1 MGFFLVLVF
10 LLTAQPALTCA
21 RAPCKASPS
30 DPTLVGD
37 PDSPPVVSSDGRWQ
51 VRAKRS
57 ANERWLWLEHRNIE
71 GGVQLA
77 PIQLA
82 PLERFGYVL
91 WSPDSGRIAFTD
103 AEFTN
108 HWVVRVANVDRV
120 LNPFEIEDANPLF
133 EERFLKLAGD
143 KYMHFFLPKAI
154 SWLSEKEL
162 LIAVSGQAADM
173 KKPGGAPI
181 EKYLRGYVIDVEK
194 QEVIREI
201 DATTLRKQYHVERT
215 GP

>member
-1 MGFFLVLVF
+1 MVFPLILVF
-10 LLTAQPALTCA
+10 LLTAQPGLTCE
-21 RAPCKASPS
+21 RVPCKASPS
-30 DPTLVGD
+30 EPTLVGE
-37 PDSPPVVSSDGRWQ
+37 PDSPPVVSPNGRWQ
-51 VRAKRS
+51 LRVKES
-57 ANERWLWLEHRNIE
+57 LYERWLWLEYRNVE
-71 GGVQLA
+71 GTV
-77 PIQLA
+77 PIVPRQLA

-120 LNPFEIEDANPLF
+120 RNPFEIENANPLF

-181 EKYLRGYVIDVEK
+181 EEYLRGYVIDVEK